1 MYCASERCKGLGF
14 RVVVQFKFSLVSYR
28 KYTSQPGK
36 SRGSHNFRNVM
47 KTIVCVWI
55 VLLGTPAGP
64 LAAQSVKNKKYDRLL
79 RLMLNNSVPVI
90 SVQELKAEKDKA
102 LVLDAREPE
111 EYAVSH
117 LSGATPVGYSQLN
130 LLALDKVAKDRPI
143 IVYCSVGYRSQKV
156 TQTLAEKGFTNVK
169 NVYGG
174 IFEWVNQGYPVV
186 NKQGPTDSVHAFSPS
201 WGKWLERGQKVYN

>member
-1 MYCASERCKGLGF
+1 
-14 RVVVQFKFSLVSYR
+14 
-28 KYTSQPGK
+28 
-36 SRGSHNFRNVM
+36 M
-47 KTIVCVWI
+47 KTIFYVWI
-55 VLLGTPAGP
+55 VLLGTLAGP
-64 LAAQSVKNKKYDRLL
+64 LPAQSVQNKKYDRLL

-90 SVQELKAEKDKA
+90 TVEELKSQKDKA

-117 LSGATPVGYSQLN
+117 LSGAIPVGYSQLN
-130 LLALDKVAKDRPI
+130 LLALDKVAKGRPI

-156 TQTLAEKGFTNVK
+156 TQTLAKQGFTNVK

-174 IFEWVNQGYPVV
+174 IFEWVNRGYPIV
-186 NKQGPTDSVHAFSPS
+186 NANGHTDSIHAFSPS